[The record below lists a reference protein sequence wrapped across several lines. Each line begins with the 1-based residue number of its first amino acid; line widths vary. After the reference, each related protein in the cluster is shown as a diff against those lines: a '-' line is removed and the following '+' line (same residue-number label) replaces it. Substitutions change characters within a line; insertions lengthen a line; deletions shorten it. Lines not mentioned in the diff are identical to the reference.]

1 MEKQKQIL
9 NYLDLELKK
18 INDKVLTLKY
28 VILLLNIGTFIKKII
43 NINANPTFIITIIM
57 YL

>member
-1 MEKQKQIL
+1 MEKQKQIF

-28 VILLLNIGTFIKKII
+28 VIILLKYRSYYQKS
-43 NINANPTFIITIIM
+43 
-57 YL
+57 YKHKC